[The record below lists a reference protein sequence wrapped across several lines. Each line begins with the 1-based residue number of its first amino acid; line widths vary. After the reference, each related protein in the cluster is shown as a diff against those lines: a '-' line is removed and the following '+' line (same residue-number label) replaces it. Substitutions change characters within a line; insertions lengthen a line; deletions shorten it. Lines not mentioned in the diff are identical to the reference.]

1 MLCGIV
7 CLINP
12 QNLRIALQK
21 YRYFA
26 LIQIVT
32 PQSIWVLTFN
42 LPCANIKYSLSER
55 LWTKHCTWRS
65 SFYFHCYDISMNEG
79 EIVEKVTVEEVTG
92 GYQDVSTIWGGGEN
106 TTRLGQ
112 GYDSHRKSKQLL
124 SRLEKIADF
133 SSTGWTLNNEHGAV
147 AVGKCYAE
155 VLNSESSNLHNSWT
169 MTSPVYMAPSVI
181 IWMNEYMFKS
191 TPPNTSKGFFVN
203 KIVIF
208 AWQIEQ
214 FYMSRLDCQQS
225 HHACN
230 NHSTYLLD
238 TSKW

>member
-1 MLCGIV
+1 MLCGIA

-21 YRYFA
+21 YRYFM

-79 EIVEKVTVEEVTG
+79 EIVEKVTVEEVT
-92 GYQDVSTIWGGGEN
+92 
-106 TTRLGQ
+106 
-112 GYDSHRKSKQLL
+112 
-124 SRLEKIADF
+124 
-133 SSTGWTLNNEHGAV
+133 
-147 AVGKCYAE
+147 
-155 VLNSESSNLHNSWT
+155 
-169 MTSPVYMAPSVI
+169 MTCPVYMAPSVI

-214 FYMSRLDCQQS
+214 FYMSRLDFQQS

-230 NHSTYLLD
+230 NHSTYSLD